1 MLAGD
6 DYVVVI
12 RKALKEDV
20 DSISSLFGLYNLP
33 VGVGNNSDCMVVELE
48 NKIIGAGCMQITD
61 NRAEITSVA
70 ILPEFQH
77 KRFGDSLI
85 RALINFADRRN
96 VSLIY
101 VKTDLAQDFF
111 KKIGFIPINDQVNEM
126 ILDVNNFFDN
136 NTCCK
141 N

>member
-1 MLAGD
+1 M
-6 DYVVVI
+6 VVI

-20 DSISSLFGLYNLP
+20 DSISSLFGLFNLP
-33 VGVGNNSDCMVVELE
+33 VSVDNNSNCMVVELE
-48 NKIIGAGCMQITD
+48 NKIIGAGCMKITD
-61 NRAEITSVA
+61 NRAEITSIA

-101 VKTDLAQDFF
+101 VKTNLAQDFF
-111 KKIGFIPINDQVNEM
+111 KKIGFMPRTKNNEM

>member
-1 MLAGD
+1 L
-6 DYVVVI
+6 VVI

-20 DSISSLFGLYNLP
+20 DSISSLFGLFNLP
-33 VGVGNNSDCMVVELE
+33 VSVDNNSNCMVVELE
-48 NKIIGAGCMQITD
+48 NKIIGAGCMKITD
-61 NRAEITSVA
+61 NRAEITSIA

-77 KRFGDSLI
+77 KRFGYSLI

-101 VKTDLAQDFF
+101 VKTNLAQDFF
-111 KKIGFIPINDQVNEM
+111 KKIGFMPGTKNNEM